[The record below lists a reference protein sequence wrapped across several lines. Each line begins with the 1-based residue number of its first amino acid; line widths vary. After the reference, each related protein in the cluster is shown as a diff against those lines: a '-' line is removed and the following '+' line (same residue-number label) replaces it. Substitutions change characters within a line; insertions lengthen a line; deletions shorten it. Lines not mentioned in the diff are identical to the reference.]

1 MLFRSQHMQSVLY
14 QVSKIHF
21 LDALIGQ
28 ILQKN
33 NVELSREWK
42 DSIAKAI
49 RRVILFDTERMNICS
64 FMEQNRIWYLPLK
77 GIIFNHYHPG
87 NIMEDDNI
95 FMCEHMTGLPVLA
108 KVQDNATELE
118 TDADVLSA
126 LYDEVKIK

>member
-1 MLFRSQHMQSVLY
+1 MDKVYYDMIYLISCGVNEIKSVHECIDIYRNDQHMQSVLY

-64 FMEQNRIWYLPLK
+64 FMEKNKIWYLPSK
-77 GIIFNHYHPG
+77 GNYFEKLLSICG
-87 NIMEDDNI
+87 NASN
-95 FMCEHMTGLPVLA
+95 V
-108 KVQDNATELE
+108 
-118 TDADVLSA
+118 
-126 LYDEVKIK
+126 